1 MRIYISCDIEGV
13 AGIVDRL
20 QGNPEGGADYERGR
34 RLMTAEV
41 NAAID
46 GALDRGP
53 ADFVVN
59 DAHGNMRN
67 IVPNE
72 MHGRARL
79 IQGRLKPLYMAE
91 GLDDSFDA
99 CFLIGYH
106 APAGAQFGVLNHA
119 LHPYNFRINGKPVTE
134 TTLTAA
140 VAGHF
145 GVPLVLLTSDAE
157 GMRSAQE
164 LIGTDRFVGVVV
176 KEGITRLSAL
186 SLHPDE
192 AVERIR
198 AGARDAI
205 ARIGDFRPFKFD
217 YPVRVEMD
225 LYYSIQADAVGLM
238 PGVSR
243 VGGRTVGFEAPD
255 IVQAYR
261 TLMASNILSHAFDR

>member
-1 MRIYISCDIEGV
+1 MKVYISCDIEGV

-46 GALDRGP
+46 GALDL
-53 ADFVVN
+53 AKAEFVVN
-59 DAHGNMRN
+59 DAHGHMRN

-91 GLDDSFDA
+91 GLDASFNA

-106 APAGAQFGVLNHA
+106 APAGTQFGVLNHA
-119 LHPYNFRINGKPVTE
+119 LHPYSFRINGKPVTE

-145 GVPLVLLTSDAE
+145 GVPTVLLASDAE

-164 LIGTDRFVGVVV
+164 LMGTDRFVGVVV

-192 AVERIR
+192 AVELIR

-205 ARIGDFRPFKFD
+205 ARLGTFRPFTYD
-217 YPVRVEMD
+217 YPVHVEMD

-243 VGGRTVGFEAPD
+243 IGGRTVGFEAPD
-255 IVQAYR
+255 IIQAYH
-261 TLMASNILSHAFDR
+261 TIMASNILSHAYDR